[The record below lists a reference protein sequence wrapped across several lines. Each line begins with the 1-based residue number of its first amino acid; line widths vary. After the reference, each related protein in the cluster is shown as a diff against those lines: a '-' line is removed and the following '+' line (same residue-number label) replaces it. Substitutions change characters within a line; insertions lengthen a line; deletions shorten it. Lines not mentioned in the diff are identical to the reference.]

1 MPTLYAYKITIINR
15 ERIIYNNAKPS
26 RTSMNVSADIMFIQ
40 LSSCNLAGAFEGLVD
55 V

>member
-1 MPTLYAYKITIINR
+1 MPTLYAYKIIIINR